1 MEKYYIAL
9 YLLGISNEL
18 IIKAITEYSKE
29 TIFDLFNGLPDLFL
43 KDIQWLPYKSI
54 FDESYQIKKS
64 LDDADN
70 ILCKNKNLGIHT
82 ALYATVSYPKNLLG
96 INNPPAILYY
106 KGANPN
112 DGFDKAIASVGTRTP
127 SHFSFN
133 AINYLIPQ
141 WVNEG
146 FAIVSGLAAGVDR
159 LSHFACLAS
168 DGKTIAV
175 LAHGLDMIYPSQ
187 NQNLAQK
194 ILRCNGTLLS
204 EYPVGTKP
212 DKFRFINRNRI
223 IVGLSKATV
232 AIEFSIKSGTMHS
245 INYSQELN
253 RPVFC
258 PTPGSSLDENLAGLK
273 YILDKGIA
281 QPIKNGNDYQS
292 IIFSSGYSITQPAL
306 KARYLK
312 QQYLYTLIVCI
323 ENDSAVKSILESL
336 NLPYTSACTC
346 IIDLYTYLLDFIQE
360 KNYPI
365 DNLINLFVT
374 SIIESYSK

>member
-1 MEKYYIAL
+1 MNFISIHFPLNTPQYIWIL
-9 YLLGISNEL
+9 S
-18 IIKAITEYSKE
+18 
-29 TIFDLFNGLPDLFL
+29 FL
-43 KDIQWLPYKSI
+43 
-54 FDESYQIKKS
+54 
-64 LDDADN
+64 
-70 ILCKNKNLGIHT
+70 H
-82 ALYATVSYPKNLLG
+82 
-96 INNPPAILYY
+96 
-106 KGANPN
+106 
-112 DGFDKAIASVGTRTP
+112 
-127 SHFSFN
+127 SHFGFN

-146 FAIVSGLAAGVDR
+146 FAIISGLAAGVDR

-223 IVGLSKATV
+223 IIGLSKATV

-258 PTPGSSLDENLAGLK
+258 PSPGSSLDENLAGLK

-281 QPIKNGNDYQS
+281 QPIKNGNDYQH
-292 IIFSSGYSITQPAL
+292 IIYASGYSITQPVL
-306 KARYLK
+306 KAHYIK

-323 ENDSAVKSILESL
+323 ENDSVIKSILESL
-336 NLPYTSACTC
+336 NLPYTSSCTC